1 MLFHAYMDRS
11 GIVRLAQGTT
21 TRTGVTEVKMQG
33 WQPSS
38 SSYLQSYHPSMLSQS
53 ADALPQLLLELTD
66 SETIAIDGS
75 APIQAQPRVKGLVDN
90 GMAGSC
96 EEMRELDGLSALVD
110 HESAHRAKLCP
121 A

>member
-1 MLFHAYMDRS
+1 MPIWI
-11 GIVRLAQGTT
+11 GQGQYGWCKDSA

-38 SSYLQSYHPSMLSQS
+38 SSYLQSYHPSILSQS
-53 ADALPQLLLELTD
+53 ADTAPHSLLGLTD
-66 SETIAIDGS
+66 SETVAVDRS

-96 EEMRELDGLSALVD
+96 EEMRELDGLGALVD